1 MNTSRCNYCGSEIP
15 AGARFCPG
23 CARPVEQPQ
32 YQQASPVQPQGIPP
46 QMPYQQAAQPPHMPY
61 QQGPAGYYA
70 PNVAPLPRKKSKG
83 GIIAL
88 IVILALALL
97 GVGSWAVYKYVI
109 KPSLDK
115 NSDVTSFSLSDDDE
129 DDIESFSTD
138 DGDDDDNSFFGGK
151 KEEAENSGEDI
162 PQGLDNKNRYNE
174 PFGMTDEE
182 AAQLRRGNRDVPQ
195 DVPKKNATVKNK
207 KKNDKFKGW
216 TKEEKARWRKMKQ
229 NNEPFGMT
237 DEEAAEMRR
246 NSRR

>member
-1 MNTSRCNYCGSEIP
+1 MNTSRCNYCGSDIP

-32 YQQASPVQPQGIPP
+32 YQQAPPVQPQAGPP
-46 QMPYQQAAQPPHMPY
+46 HMPYQQAPPPSPMPY

-115 NSDVTSFSLSDDDE
+115 NSDVTSFSLSDDE

-138 DGDDDDNSFFGGK
+138 DGDNSFFGGK

-174 PFGMTDEE
+174 
-182 AAQLRRGNRDVPQ
+182 A
-195 DVPKKNATVKNK
+195 
-207 KKNDKFKGW
+207 
-216 TKEEKARWRKMKQ
+216 
-229 NNEPFGMT
+229 FGMT

>member
-32 YQQASPVQPQGIPP
+32 YQQASPVQPQGVPP

-61 QQGPAGYYA
+61 QQGPASYYA
-70 PNVAPLPRKKSKG
+70 PHVAPPPRKKSKG

-88 IVILALALL
+88 VIILVLALL
-97 GVGSWAVYKYVI
+97 GGGGWAVYKYVI

-115 NSDVTSFSLSDDDE
+115 KTGVTSFSPSDDD
-129 DDIESFSTD
+129 DGDIESFSTD
-138 DGDDDDNSFFGGK
+138 DGDDDSRFFGDK
-151 KEEAENSGEDI
+151 KDDADKQAKDI

-182 AAQLRRGNRDVPQ
+182 ATQLRGTNRDVPQ
-195 DVPKKNATVKNK
+195 GQPKNNATVKNK

-237 DEEAAEMRR
+237 DEEAAEMLRNRR
-246 NSRR
+246 R

>member
-46 QMPYQQAAQPPHMPY
+46 QMPYQQAAQPPQMPY
-61 QQGPAGYYA
+61 QQGPASYYA
-70 PNVAPLPRKKSKG
+70 PHVAPPPRKKSKG

-88 IVILALALL
+88 VIILVLALL
-97 GVGSWAVYKYVI
+97 GGGGWAVYKYVI

-115 NSDVTSFSLSDDDE
+115 KTGVTSFSPSDDD
-129 DDIESFSTD
+129 DGDIESFSTD
-138 DGDDDDNSFFGGK
+138 DGDDDSRFFGDK
-151 KEEAENSGEDI
+151 KEDADKQAKDI

-182 AAQLRRGNRDVPQ
+182 AAQLRGTNRDVPQ
-195 DVPKKNATVKNK
+195 GQPKNNATVKNK